1 MNKDRFIALVKNP
14 ALIKAEDAPF
24 LEELLHEFP
33 YFQSAHLL
41 AARCYKISDSIHL
54 QKQIKKAAAHIT
66 DRRVLYH
73 LIENFQVTI
82 PVMPE
87 PIDTPIESVG
97 VKESS
102 KVGDQKE
109 NIELVLEQTV
119 EHAVPLTEEFNEMNN
134 KGEPFDELAAAP
146 KSELVEISLQ
156 ESTFTEVVTE
166 SKAES
171 EAKIEVLTDESSNQ
185 HQIIETRQELHLE
198 AEIPLENEIKL
209 AIAESLFLKEFEQNI
224 TERIEKEE
232 DSLQNSSVKEEIQ
245 PEIAEK
251 EHIQKE
257 INTTEEN
264 NERQT
269 EFVAWLKKLQIQPH
283 EPEKTVASKSVNE
296 GEKLIEAFME
306 KPIQRAKPIK
316 QEFYSPVNMAKQSVT
331 DNDFFVTET
340 LAKIYIKQGNLTKA
354 IKVYQN
360 LSLKNPEKNTFFAAQ
375 IKILKEQLHNK
386 SGK

>member
-73 LIENFQVTI
+73 LIENFQATI
-82 PVMPE
+82 PLVPE

-146 KSELVEISLQ
+146 KSELVEISPQ

>member
-14 ALIKAEDAPF
+14 ALLKAEDAPF
-24 LEELLHEFP
+24 LEELLKEFP

-41 AARCYKISDSIHL
+41 AARCYKVSDSIHL

-66 DRRVLYH
+66 DRRVLYN
-73 LIENFQVTI
+73 LIENFKADI
-82 PVMPE
+82 PEAFPAKTQEVMGNE
-87 PIDTPIESVG
+87 IEEGNNSVIVNQP
-97 VKESS
+97 VKESPEELAVNLS
-102 KVGDQKE
+102 PAEDKE
-109 NIELVLEQTV
+109 LMVDAAPAIEVTGITDELIETPAVLETNTETEINVAENNDYTV
-119 EHAVPLTEEFNEMNN
+119 EAEVIPEKEDVT
-134 KGEPFDELAAAP
+134 
-146 KSELVEISLQ
+146 
-156 ESTFTEVVTE
+156 ST
-166 SKAES
+166 
-171 EAKIEVLTDESSNQ
+171 
-185 HQIIETRQELHLE
+185 IIASQFE

-209 AIAESLFLKEFEQNI
+209 ALAESLYLKELEQI
-224 TERIEKEE
+224 SAEKQEVVAETAPLLHEKEE
-232 DSLQNSSVKEEIQ
+232 
-245 PEIAEK
+245 IASKIDEK
-251 EHIQKE
+251 EKIQVE
-257 INTTEEN
+257 NTADQQN
-264 NERQT
+264 NEAQT
-269 EFVAWLKKLQIQPH
+269 AFVAWLKNLQIAPK
-283 EPEKTVASKSVNE
+283 EPEKNTENIAVKE
-296 GEKLIEAFME
+296 GEKLIDAFIE